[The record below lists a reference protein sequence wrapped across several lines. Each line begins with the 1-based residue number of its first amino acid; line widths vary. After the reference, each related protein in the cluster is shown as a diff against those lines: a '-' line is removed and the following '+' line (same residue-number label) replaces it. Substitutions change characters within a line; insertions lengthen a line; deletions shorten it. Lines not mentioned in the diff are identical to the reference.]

1 MTSSILVLNVGSSTL
16 KFALFDGAGLDLLCR
31 GVIEDRGAGFPV
43 STSGPYAP
51 AFAALPGAAGA
62 TLPARIEWLL
72 RTAATKLV
80 DRPLAA
86 VGHRVVHGGTT
97 FAEPAIVNAAMLDEL
112 GRLIPLAPAHQPHNI
127 AAIAAVTAMAPDLPQ
142 IACFDTA
149 FHRTQPRVAQL
160 YPLPRAL
167 SDEGLLRFGFH
178 GLSYE
183 HVAQA
188 LVEVAPDHAN
198 GRVIAAHLG
207 HGASLCA
214 MRNRQSV
221 ATTMGF
227 TSLEGLMMGTRSGS
241 IDPGLILYLIRDR
254 GMTVEAVGDL
264 LNSRSGLLG
273 VSGLSDDVRILAQ
286 SPDPSAAEALDLFAY
301 RAAREIGSLMV
312 AVGGLD
318 LLVFTG
324 GIGENSASLRAAI
337 CERLRWADVILDPA
351 RNEQGLPRIS
361 AEAVRVKVFVIPA
374 NEELV
379 IATATR
385 ELTAGLAGRSGG
397 KRRSPPSVR

>member
-1 MTSSILVLNVGSSTL
+1 MTSTILVLNVGSSTL
-16 KFALFDGAGLDLLCR
+16 KFALFDSAGLDLLCR
-31 GVIEDRGAGFPV
+31 GVIEDRGAGFQV
-43 STSGPYAP
+43 RTSGPNAP
-51 AFAALPGAAGA
+51 AFAALPVAAGA
-62 TLPARIEWLL
+62 TLPAQIEWLL
-72 RTAATKLV
+72 RTAATTFVNGPLV
-80 DRPLAA
+80 A
-86 VGHRVVHGGTT
+86 VGHRVVHGGAT
-97 FAEPAIVNAAMLDEL
+97 FAEPAIVDAAMLDEL
-112 GRLIPLAPAHQPHNI
+112 AGFIPLAPAHQPHNI
-127 AAIAAVTAMAPDLPQ
+127 AAIAAVTAIAPKLPQ

-198 GRVIAAHLG
+198 SRVIAAHLG

-241 IDPGLILYLIRDR
+241 IDPGLILYLMRDR

-301 RAAREIGSLMV
+301 RAAREIGSLMA

-324 GIGENSASLRAAI
+324 GIGENSGALRAAI

-361 AEAVRVKVFVIPA
+361 AETARVKVFVIPA

-385 ELTAGLAGRSGG
+385 ELTAGLAGGSGG

>member
-1 MTSSILVLNVGSSTL
+1 MTSTILVLNVGSSTL
-16 KFALFDGAGLDLLCR
+16 KFALFDRAGLDLLCR
-31 GVIEDRGAGFPV
+31 GVIEDQGAGFLV
-43 STSGPYAP
+43 STSGPCAP
-51 AFAALPGAAGA
+51 AFAALPGAAEA
-62 TLPARIEWLL
+62 TLPAQIEWLL

-80 DRPLAA
+80 DRPLVA
-86 VGHRVVHGGTT
+86 VGHRVVHGGAT
-97 FAEPAIVNAAMLDEL
+97 FAEPAIVDAAMLDEL

-127 AAIAAVTAMAPDLPQ
+127 AAIATVTAIAPKLPQ

-167 SDEGLLRFGFH
+167 SDQGLLRFGFH

-214 MRNRQSV
+214 MRNRQSI

-241 IDPGLILYLIRDR
+241 IDPGLILYLMRDR
-254 GMTVEAVGDL
+254 GMTVAAVADL

-286 SPDPSAAEALDLFAY
+286 SPDPFAAEALDLFAY

-337 CERLRWADVILDPA
+337 CERLCWADVILDPA

-361 AEAVRVKVFVIPA
+361 AEAARVKTLIIPA

-385 ELTAGLAGRSGG
+385 ELTAGRADRSDG
-397 KRRSPPSVR
+397 KRRSPPPVR